1 MAHVLGLGFS
11 TVIADDPDFE
21 LTRRNLD
28 EAVALGIEFVE
39 LPFFTF
45 DLIAGGK
52 VVPSQLRRLKE
63 AVAGRGVGLTIHG
76 PIAANFMQPPELVAR
91 HTSVARAVIEASAE
105 LGAAHIVFHTGRV
118 ATLDEADLEAAYA
131 VQRRALAALG
141 DHAAQHDIILVI
153 ENIPPL
159 RPGEHTA
166 LPSRLAAEI
175 ETIGHP
181 NVRGCLDLSHAFL
194 QTTEQGADFLKE
206 AEALARVSRHVH
218 LHDSFGDPVR
228 LSTVARAER
237 AAYGIGDLHLPLGWG
252 AIPWDRIMT
261 DFTFEP
267 DVIFNLELPKDY
279 WFALGDCVAR
289 MRDLRAIYEEA
300 QGARA

>member
-91 HTSVARAVIEASAE
+91 HTAVARAVIEASAE

-118 ATLDEADLEAAYA
+118 ATLDEADLEAA
-131 VQRRALAALG
+131 
-141 DHAAQHDIILVI
+141 
-153 ENIPPL
+153 
-159 RPGEHTA
+159 
-166 LPSRLAAEI
+166 
-175 ETIGHP
+175 
-181 NVRGCLDLSHAFL
+181 
-194 QTTEQGADFLKE
+194 
-206 AEALARVSRHVH
+206 
-218 LHDSFGDPVR
+218 
-228 LSTVARAER
+228 
-237 AAYGIGDLHLPLGWG
+237 
-252 AIPWDRIMT
+252 
-261 DFTFEP
+261 
-267 DVIFNLELPKDY
+267 
-279 WFALGDCVAR
+279 
-289 MRDLRAIYEEA
+289 
-300 QGARA
+300 